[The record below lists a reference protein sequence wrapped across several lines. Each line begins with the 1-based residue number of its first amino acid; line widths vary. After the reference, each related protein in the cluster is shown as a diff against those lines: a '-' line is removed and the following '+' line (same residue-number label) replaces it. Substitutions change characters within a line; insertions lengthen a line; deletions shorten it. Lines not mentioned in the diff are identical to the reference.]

1 MIWVIV
7 GGIAM
12 ITPVG
17 AVLFRKRIQ
26 VHEDGRD
33 E

>member
-1 MIWVIV
+1 MVV
-7 GGIAM
+7 GGMAL

-17 AVLFRKRIQ
+17 AFVFRKSIQ